1 MNGQKFVYRFVSYP
15 DILKGDVL
23 TRTEGADG
31 GSGGALSLPDRST
44 HIPGDKDGKA
54 APDRGGGTPAQSK
67 PSSRND
73 YIHSGLYTSFTLNSL
88 QSGTQLFKS
97 IKMEN
102 PGEKLAERNATQESP
117 QPPTVIKFG
126 TIHQNRTAQSPT
138 ERSEIQVQLGPM
150 PTRTDSETKQTAF
163 SHVVC
168 AFVETPPVESTAPG
182 FPLSG
187 ISPSLVTRS
196 HSPSSSPT
204 TDSQELVI
212 DSEIESVSSQPS
224 EIQLQVHLY
233 IM

>member
-1 MNGQKFVYRFVSYP
+1 MSYP
-15 DILKGDVL
+15 DILKGDVI

-31 GSGGALSLPDRST
+31 GSCGALALPDRPT

-54 APDRGGGTPAQSK
+54 APDRGGGTPGQFKASN
-67 PSSRND
+67 RND

-97 IKMEN
+97 IKIEN
-102 PGEKLAERNATQESP
+102 PGENLVEKKVTQDSP

-126 TIHQNRTAQSPT
+126 TIHQNRATTQSPS
-138 ERSEIQVQLGPM
+138 ERPELQMALM
-150 PTRTDSETKQTAF
+150 PTRTESETKHTGF

-168 AFVETPPVESTAPG
+168 AFVETPSLETAAMG

-187 ISPSLVTRS
+187 MTRS
-196 HSPSSSPT
+196 HSPSSSPM

-224 EIQLQVHLY
+224 EIQLQVHL
-233 IM
+233 